1 MSYKKGDVVSVISS
15 AGEFVGKY
23 KDSGASSFVLD
34 DPRMVIQT
42 QEGMGFARGVAV
54 TGEENPENM
63 VFNSYV
69 FVAKSNDKVT
79 EAHANATG
87 SIVKPDSKIVT

>member
-15 AGEFVGKY
+15 TGEFVGKY
-23 KDSGASSFVLD
+23 KDSGASSFVLS

-54 TGEENPENM
+54 TGEENPTEM
-63 VFNSYV
+63 SFYTQGIV
-69 FVAKSNDKVT
+69 FVTKTND
-79 EAHANATG
+79 E
-87 SIVKPDSKIVT
+87 IVKAYTQATSGLII

>member
-1 MSYKKGDVVSVISS
+1 MSYKKGEVVSVISS

-23 KDSGASSFVLD
+23 KDSGASSFVLS

-54 TGEENPENM
+54 TGEENPTEM
-63 VFNSYV
+63 SFYTQGIV
-69 FVAKSNDKVT
+69 FVTKTND
-79 EAHANATG
+79 E
-87 SIVKPDSKIVT
+87 IVKAYTQATSGLII

>member
-54 TGEENPENM
+54 TGEENPSEM
-63 VFNSYV
+63 SFYTQGIV
-69 FVAKSNDKVT
+69 FVTKTNEEVT
-79 EAHANATG
+79 KAYHQATSG
-87 SIVKPDSKIVT
+87 LIV

>member
-23 KDSGASSFVLD
+23 KDSGASSFVLS

-54 TGEENPENM
+54 TGEENPTEM
-63 VFNSYV
+63 SFYTQGIV
-69 FVAKSNDKVT
+69 FVTKTND
-79 EAHANATG
+79 E
-87 SIVKPDSKIVT
+87 IVKAYTQATSGLII

>member
-23 KDSGASSFVLD
+23 KDSGASSFVLS

-54 TGEENPENM
+54 TGVENPTEM
-63 VFNSYV
+63 SFYTQGIV
-69 FVAKSNDKVT
+69 FVTQTNEEVT
-79 EAHANATG
+79 KAYHQATSG
-87 SIVKPDSKIVT
+87 LIV